1 MLHSIEEINNKL
13 DAMKDKLLIL
23 RLMVEREEDQ
33 KHCKHVLE
41 QVQSMALEIANDK
54 YSDEI
59 LVTAKRK

>member
-54 YSDEI
+54 YSNEI
-59 LVTAKRK
+59 LVTTKRK